1 MIYNVIY
8 SLFGLTKK
16 LVFFNKQLQKF
27 ILSLSLTENQML
39 GTNIKVIIRYFNAH
53 FQILSKLDQI
63 K

>member
-8 SLFGLTKK
+8 SLIVLTKK
-16 LVFFNKQLQKF
+16 LVFFNKQLEKF
-27 ILSLSLTENQML
+27 IISLSLTENQLL
-39 GTNIKVIIRYFNAH
+39 GTNIKLIKRYFNAH